1 MGWNKTKTQENMHFH
16 SIVWEENDVQL
27 QQQTLKNS
35 KQKKKKSMQS
45 PPAHKEH
52 A

>member
-1 MGWNKTKTQENMHFH
+1 MHFH
-16 SIVWEENDVQL
+16 SVVWEENDVQL
-27 QQQTLKNS
+27 QQHTLKNS
-35 KQKKKKSMQS
+35 NQKNISMQS